1 MAEGV
6 GPGRDGDA
14 DGRGVLRGVGEDA
27 EGLEVVVV
35 DGVRVAL
42 AAGVAR
48 VDEWTAPVGVL
59 VAPGAVTPA
68 PPPTIAP
75 VLAGVGAPPL
85 PPVPPGVAAEP
96 GLPGVFVEVGVDDGF

>member
-1 MAEGV
+1 VAEGV
-6 GPGRDGDA
+6 GTGRDGDA
-14 DGRGVLRGVGEDA
+14 DGRGVPPGVGGDVED
-27 EGLEVVVV
+27 LEVVVV

-42 AAGVAR
+42 ARGVAR
-48 VDEWTAPVGVL
+48 VDDWPAPVGVP
-59 VAPGAVTPA
+59 VAPGAVTLA

-96 GLPGVFVEVGVDDGF
+96 GLPGVFVEAGVDDGF